1 MDEELKEMIATAK
14 RDYEAEGFIVLGVSV
29 RKPRAVISA
38 PRATMISSI
47 RNLRRYRRLDLDF
60 RSLPEEPGV
69 AAPPDG
75 IDAM

>member
-1 MDEELKEMIATAK
+1 MTGLS
-14 RDYEAEGFIVLGVSV
+14 VSGITV
-29 RKPRAVISA
+29 VDLRLSTEDDI
-38 PRATMISSI
+38 TY

-60 RSLPEEPGV
+60 RSLPEEAGV